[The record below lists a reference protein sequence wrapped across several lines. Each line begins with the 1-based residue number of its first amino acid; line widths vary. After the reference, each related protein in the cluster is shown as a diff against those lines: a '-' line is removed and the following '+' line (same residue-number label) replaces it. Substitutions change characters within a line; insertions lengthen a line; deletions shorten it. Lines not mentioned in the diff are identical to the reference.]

1 MIEGL
6 FNRYDYFNG
15 IRCHRGFVLKNCKN
29 DGYACNNVDSL
40 SVIKDKS
47 RDSVLLK

>member
-6 FNRYDYFNG
+6 FNEYDYFNG
-15 IRCHRGFVLKNCKN
+15 IRCHRGFVSKNCRN
-29 DGYACNNVDSL
+29 DGDVCNVVDYL
-40 SVIKDKS
+40 PVIKDKR